1 MSNFENRMNGFAAWI
16 EKTVVPIASKVAAF
30 RPLMA
35 IRDGFI
41 SIVPITLAG
50 ATAVLLN
57 NVVFAPWSIL
67 GTYANKLA
75 FYANTIQPFFSGWL
89 QPLMGNVWW
98 GTLAVIALFI
108 AFTVPY
114 SVARIKGQEGLFA
127 GVVGLGAY
135 FAAMPQNA
143 PDAGWGTIGWG
154 YTNSVSIFTALVIGL
169 VSGYLYTWL
178 IDKKFTIKL
187 PEQVPPAILKAFTA
201 VIPGF
206 VTIAFWG
213 LVAVIFAKMGEA
225 GTLAQNNIFD
235 FISKNVQSRISG
247 SADSVWIVVL
257 IPLLNSLFWFMGI
270 HGGNVLDPVMSTVF
284 GPLGTFNTL
293 ILQNVGVTLAD
304 DKLKA
309 ITDAAAAA
317 GANVANITAAVAD
330 SVITKAEAAGML
342 FKFTGGFFN
351 DYVYLGGGGATLA
364 LIIAIYMFSKRAD
377 HKAVAQFSVP
387 SGLFEINEPIM
398 FGMPIVLNP
407 YFFLPY
413 VFIPPILA
421 LIAYLPVSS
430 GLVPPSNGL
439 VPWTMPP
446 ILAAALNTGF
456 VGNWFFAPLL
466 ALINL
471 AIATVLY
478 IPFVI
483 ATNKQGAVEK

>member
-1 MSNFENRMNGFAAWI
+1 M
-16 EKTVVPIASKVAAF
+16 
-30 RPLMA
+30 
-35 IRDGFI
+35 
-41 SIVPITLAG
+41 
-50 ATAVLLN
+50 
-57 NVVFAPWSIL
+57 
-67 GTYANKLA
+67 
-75 FYANTIQPFFSGWL
+75 
-89 QPLMGNVWW
+89 
-98 GTLAVIALFI
+98 
-108 AFTVPY
+108 
-114 SVARIKGQEGLFA
+114 
-127 GVVGLGAY
+127 
-135 FAAMPQNA
+135 
-143 PDAGWGTIGWG
+143 
-154 YTNSVSIFTALVIGL
+154 
-169 VSGYLYTWL
+169 

-213 LVAVIFAKMGEA
+213 LVAIIFSKLGEA
-225 GTLAQNNIFD
+225 GTIAQNNIFD
-235 FISKNVQSRISG
+235 FIAKNVQSRISG
-247 SADSVWIVVL
+247 SADSLWIVVL

-293 ILQNVGVTLAD
+293 ILQNVGTTLAA

-309 ITDAAAAA
+309 ITDAATAA
-317 GANVANITAAVAD
+317 GANVATITAALAD
-330 SVITKAEAAGML
+330 SVVTKAEAAGML

-413 VFIPPILA
+413 VLIPPILA
-421 LIAYLPVSS
+421 LIAYFPVSA

-446 ILAAALNTGF
+446 VLAAALNTGF

-483 ATNKQGAVEK
+483 ATNKQGAVQK